1 MAGVVV
7 QALEHRHQVTGIDPR
22 PPYLCEC
29 GAEWSTKTERW
40 VASKTEEGKR
50 RQAAWEES

>member
-1 MAGVVV
+1 MLVTIS
-7 QALEHRHQVTGIDPR
+7 HRHQVTGIDPR

-29 GAEWSTKTERW
+29 GAEWNTTSDRW

-50 RQAAWEES
+50 RQAAWEEAE